1 VRGLDAD
8 ENLRRRL
15 MKRLAGQI
23 GSVFGIAR
31 LSALLL
37 LFFLLAVRVW
47 DPFLVE
53 LVRLKTFDL
62 YQVVKPRTYQKLP
75 VVIVDI
81 DEKSLAELG
90 QWPWPRST
98 IATMLQNIAQAGGV
112 AVAFDIVFAE
122 PDRLSPDQYA
132 RSLPGLSAD
141 VADELAGLPSTDET
155 LGKTMQQMRVVVGQA
170 GRMEIAEVERQE
182 QSQTPVAL
190 MGPDP
195 TNFMFDYPKLL
206 RNIDVLEQAAT
217 GKGLF
222 SVNPDPDNIVRRA
235 ALVAIA
241 DSKIQPALSI
251 ELLRVATGQNAFAV
265 KSDEAGIRSVVVG
278 GVEVPT
284 DRNGRIWI
292 HYSPS
297 IKDRFV
303 PAFDIATGAF
313 DPARIQNHLVVIGP
327 SATGLLD
334 LKATPLDPAMPGV
347 EVHAQILENIL
358 SQSFLTRPN
367 YALGAEL
374 VAAAVLSLLT
384 IYLVPILGALPV
396 FAFGFVLAASWA
408 AGSWYLFASK
418 NMLLD
423 AGYPLL
429 TSLSCFLLL
438 VFINYRREEVQ
449 RQEIR
454 SAFGQYLAP
463 DYVEQIASDPESL
476 TLGGERRRMTILFS
490 DVRNFTRISE
500 SFADNPQGLTSL
512 MNRFLT
518 PLSNAI
524 MDQRGT
530 IDKYMGDAI
539 MAFWNAP
546 LNDEDHEIH
555 ACKAAL
561 TMLQRMH
568 AINAEREQE
577 AEVEGRPF
585 FPLNV
590 GIGIN
595 TGDCVVGNMGS
606 EFRFDYS
613 VLGDAVNLASRLE
626 GQTKTYGTTII
637 LGEATAQKVIDQ
649 FAIIEI
655 DRLRVKGKQEPER
668 IYCLCGDE
676 EVARSE
682 EFQSCKS
689 RFEALLEEY
698 RSQNWA
704 AALAVCKD
712 LKGALNP
719 ELASLAEMFRV
730 RIEQFQSSPPPEDW
744 DGIYSAE
751 TK

>member
-1 VRGLDAD
+1 
-8 ENLRRRL
+8 
-15 MKRLAGQI
+15 MKRFAKILR
-23 GSVFGIAR
+23 SVFGVAR
-31 LSALLL
+31 LSAVLLL
-37 LFFLLAVRVW
+37 IFFLTVRVW

-53 LVRLKTFDL
+53 FVRLKTFDL
-62 YQVVKPRTYQKLP
+62 YQIVKPRTFQKLP

-98 IATMLQNIAQAGGV
+98 IATMLRNIAQAGGV

-122 PDRLSPDQYA
+122 PDRLSPDHY
-132 RSLPGLSAD
+132 SESVEGLSETA
-141 VADELAGLPSTDET
+141 VRELASLPSTDVM
-155 LGKTMQQMRVVVGQA
+155 LSQVMGQMRVVVGQA
-170 GRMEIAEVERQE
+170 GRVEIVENDRQD

-190 MGPDP
+190 LGPDP
-195 TNFMFDYPKLL
+195 TAFMFDYPKLL
-206 RNIDVLEQAAT
+206 RNIAVLERAAT
-217 GKGLF
+217 GRGLF

-235 ALVAIA
+235 ALVALA
-241 DSKIQPALSI
+241 EGNIQPALSI

-265 KSDEAGIRSVVVG
+265 KSDEAGIKGVVVG
-278 GVEVPT
+278 GVDVPT

-292 HYSPS
+292 HYTPS
-297 IKDRFV
+297 MPERFIS
-303 PAFDIATGAF
+303 ASDIANGTF
-313 DPARIQNHLVVIGP
+313 DVARIQNHLVLIGP

-334 LKATPLDPAMPGV
+334 LKATPLDPAMAGV
-347 EVHAQILENIL
+347 EVHSQILENIL

-374 VAAAVLSLLT
+374 VVAAVLALLT

-418 NMLLD
+418 NLLLD

-463 DYVEQIASDPESL
+463 DYVEQIAKDPESL
-476 TLGGERRRMTILFS
+476 ALGGERRRMTILFS

-524 MDQRGT
+524 MEQRGT

-546 LNDEDHEIH
+546 LDDDQQELH
-555 ACKAAL
+555 ACSAAL
-561 TMLQRMH
+561 SIVREMQ
-568 AINAEREQE
+568 AINVDRKAESDADGTQ
-577 AEVEGRPF
+577 F
-585 FPLNV
+585 FALNV
-590 GIGIN
+590 GVGIN

-626 GQTKTYGTTII
+626 GQTKGYGTTII
-637 LGEATAQKVIDQ
+637 IGEETAKKVRDE
-649 FAIIEI
+649 FAVFEI
-655 DRLRVKGKQEPER
+655 DVIRVKGKQEPER
-668 IYCLCGDE
+668 IFCLCGDR
-676 EVARSE
+676 EVANSD
-682 EFQSCKS
+682 EFLHCKM
-689 RFEALLEEY
+689 RFEVLLQAY
-698 RSQNWA
+698 RCLEWA
-704 AALAVCKD
+704 KAVSICSD
-712 LKGALNP
+712 LSEAKIP
-719 ELASLAEMFRV
+719 EFANLAETFQN
-730 RIEQFQSSPPPEDW
+730 RIERFRASPPPANW
-744 DGIYSAE
+744 DGVYSAE

>member
-1 VRGLDAD
+1 MDAD
-8 ENLRRRL
+8 QTRCSRL
-15 MKRLAGQI
+15 MKRFVKALR
-23 GSVFGIAR
+23 SVFGVAR
-31 LSALLL
+31 LSAVLLL
-37 LFFLLAVRVW
+37 ILFLVLRIW

-53 LVRLKTFDL
+53 FARLKTFDL
-62 YQVVKPRTYQKLP
+62 YQIVKPRTHQKLP

-81 DEKSLAELG
+81 DEKSLVELG

-98 IATMLQNIAQAGGV
+98 IATMLRNIARAGGV

-122 PDRLSPDQYA
+122 PDRLSPDQYS
-132 RSLPGLSAD
+132 RSVEGLSET
-141 VADELAGLPSTDET
+141 VAGELASLPSTDVT
-155 LGKTMQQMRVVVGQA
+155 LSQTMRQMRVVVGQA
-170 GRMEIAEVERQE
+170 GRVELPENDRE
-182 QSQTPVAL
+182 DQSQTPVAL
-190 MGPDP
+190 LGPDP
-195 TNFMFDYPKLL
+195 TAFMFDYPKLL
-206 RNIDVLEQAAT
+206 RNIDVLEQAAS

-235 ALVAIA
+235 ELVAVA
-241 DSKIQPALSI
+241 DGKIQPALSI

-265 KSDEAGIRSVVVG
+265 KSDEAGIKSVVVG

-284 DRNGRIWI
+284 DRNGRLWI
-292 HYSPS
+292 HYTPS
-297 IKDRFV
+297 VPERFV
-303 PAFDIATGAF
+303 SASDIANGTF
-313 DPARIQNHLVVIGP
+313 DVSKIQNHLVLVGP

-334 LKATPLDPAMPGV
+334 LKATPLDPAMAGV
-347 EVHAQILENIL
+347 EVHTQILENIL

-374 VAAAVLSLLT
+374 VVAAVLALLT

-408 AGSWYLFASK
+408 ASSWYLFASK
-418 NMLLD
+418 NLLLD
-423 AGYPLL
+423 AGFPLL

-463 DYVEQIASDPESL
+463 DYVEQIANNPESL
-476 TLGGERRRMTILFS
+476 ALGGERRRMTILFS
-490 DVRNFTRISE
+490 DVRDFTRISE
-500 SFADNPQGLTSL
+500 SFAANPQGLTSL

-524 MDQRGT
+524 MEQRGT

-546 LNDEDHEIH
+546 LEDDLQETH
-555 ACKAAL
+555 ACRAAL
-561 TMLQRMH
+561 SMLREMQ
-568 AINAEREQE
+568 AINANRK
-577 AEVEGRPF
+577 AEGKTF

-626 GQTKTYGTTII
+626 GQTKAYGTTII
-637 LGEATAQKVIDQ
+637 IGEATAQKVRDD
-649 FAIIEI
+649 FAIFEI
-655 DRLRVKGKQEPER
+655 DLIRVKGKQEPER
-668 IYCLCGDE
+668 IFCLCGD
-676 EVARSE
+676 SE
-682 EFQSCKS
+682 IANSEAFLQCKM
-689 RFEALLEEY
+689 RFEVLLQAYRCLEWTKAL
-698 RSQNWA
+698 SI
-704 AALAVCKD
+704 CSD
-712 LKGALNP
+712 LSDAKIP
-719 ELASLAEMFRV
+719 EFARLAETFGK
-730 RIEQFQSSPPPEDW
+730 RIELFRSSPPPANW
-744 DGIYSAE
+744 DGVYSAE